1 VRNVE
6 SVNTF
11 WFDFILFE
19 LHWACCSMQRN
30 VIDFSIHDLCM
41 TMALVEKLN
50 MIFKNKV
57 NMQVY

>member
-1 VRNVE
+1 
-6 SVNTF
+6 
-11 WFDFILFE
+11 
-19 LHWACCSMQRN
+19 
-30 VIDFSIHDLCM
+30 M